1 MKIRINDSVVT
12 CDEITN
18 AVAKLYIVT
27 PETVSIY
34 FSDKSATYEID
45 YYILHT
51 FLLVNIFISVITC
64 YYFTENTSNNIKYI

>member
-1 MKIRINDSVVT
+1 MKSRINGSVVT

-45 YYILHT
+45 YY
-51 FLLVNIFISVITC
+51 
-64 YYFTENTSNNIKYI
+64 YY